1 MPQME
6 ILQGHVHVRMLQ
18 TEAAEA
24 GMRKYSSR
32 LKTHGNPKIDRFVCP
47 GGGINLRKAL
57 ILK

>member
-1 MPQME
+1 MLQLE

-18 TEAAEA
+18 TEA